1 MALATINVLIDE
13 DAARIYQNASV
24 EEREKLSLLFGLWLR
39 EFEETSLSLS
49 EIMDL
54 ISDNA
59 QRRGLTPEIL
69 DSLLDHE

>member
-1 MALATINVLIDE
+1 MTLATINIRLDE

-24 EEREKLSLLFGLWLR
+24 EERKKLSLLFSLWLR
-39 EFEETSLSLS
+39 EFETTSLSLS
-49 EIMDL
+49 EIMDV

-69 DSLLDHE
+69 EWLLNDE

>member
-1 MALATINVLIDE
+1 MTLASINIRLDE

-24 EEREKLSLLFGLWLR
+24 EERKKLSLLFSLWLR
-39 EFEETSLSLS
+39 EFETTSLSLS
-49 EIMDL
+49 EMMDV

-69 DSLLDHE
+69 ESLLNDE

>member
-1 MALATINVLIDE
+1 MTLATINIRLDE

-24 EEREKLSLLFGLWLR
+24 EERKKLSLLFSLWLR
-39 EFEETSLSLS
+39 EFETTSLSLS
-49 EIMDL
+49 EIMDV

-69 DSLLDHE
+69 ESLLNDE